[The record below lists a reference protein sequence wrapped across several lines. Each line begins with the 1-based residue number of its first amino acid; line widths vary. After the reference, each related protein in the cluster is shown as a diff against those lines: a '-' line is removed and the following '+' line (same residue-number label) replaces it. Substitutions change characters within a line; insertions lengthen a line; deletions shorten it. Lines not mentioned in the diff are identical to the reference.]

1 MNLQLTSVQKSYL
14 RNELNN
20 LQIIHDDVWEY
31 LQENGMDTS
40 KIYGLQLL
48 IENMEEDITETRYK

>member
-48 IENMEEDITETRYK
+48 IENMEEKI